1 MIINRKS
8 FYIIDN
14 KLEMFRK
21 IAFVAL
27 LIALVTATVP
37 TAQQCP
43 STGCYFSKNNLIV
56 NGGFENP
63 IVPYY
68 TYYNSIQGWAS
79 ENNPI

>member
-27 LIALVTATVP
+27 LIAFVA

-43 STGCYFSKNNLIV
+43 SMECYFSKTNLIV
-56 NGGFENP
+56 NGGFEIP
-63 IVPYY
+63 QVPYY
-68 TYYNSIQGWAS
+68 NFQDTIQGWCS